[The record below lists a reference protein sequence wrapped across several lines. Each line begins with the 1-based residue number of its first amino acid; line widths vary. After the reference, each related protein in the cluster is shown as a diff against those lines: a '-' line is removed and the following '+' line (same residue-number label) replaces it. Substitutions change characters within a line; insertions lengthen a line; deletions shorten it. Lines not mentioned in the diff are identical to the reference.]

1 MNSNTWL
8 VIRREFLERVSKKS
22 FIITTLL
29 MPLLMVLLMVA
40 PAWIMGLNSSGE
52 KVIGVID
59 SRDSIGAK
67 LQSDEYVR
75 FVMLTQSCD
84 SAMADESLDGIL
96 EIGPNIVDNPDNARL
111 YTRDAAPI
119 EVTADI
125 TSQLTRIIE
134 TERMEAYNIENLDRI
149 IKEVQVDVNLSTA
162 RITDDNEATDT
173 SQILSMAI
181 GFAMTFVLY
190 MFLLMYGQMVMTSI
204 IEEKNNRVLEVM
216 VSSVKPTHL
225 MMGKIV
231 GVGLVAVV
239 QVVIW
244 GVLIGTFTS
253 LILPTIMPA
262 ELMADVNA
270 YSAGSLTA
278 SQAATDYFLV
288 QAIATVGSLG
298 FIIKIFGF
306 MLLFLIGGFLFYAA
320 INAAIGSSVDN
331 IQDSSQLQIFV
342 VVPVLVGMV
351 FAMSVVNDPTSSLA
365 MWLSFIPFTSPMVM
379 MSRIP
384 FDIPVWQIVVSLVVL
399 YISFV
404 AMVWLAAKIYRVGIF
419 MYGKKPSIKE
429 LIRWARYK

>member
-1 MNSNTWL
+1 MNSNIWL
-8 VIRREFLERVSKKS
+8 VIRREFLERVTKKS

-29 MPLLMVLLMVA
+29 MPLIMVA
-40 PAWIMGLNSSGE
+40 LMIAPAAIMQLNTSDA

-67 LQSDEYVR
+67 LQSDQNVK
-75 FVMLTQSCD
+75 FVMLTQSRNE
-84 SAMADESLDGIL
+84 AMGDESLDGIL
-96 EIGPNIVDNPDNARL
+96 EVGPNIVDKPDNVRL

-119 EVTADI
+119 EVTTDI
-125 TSQLTRIIE
+125 TGQLNRIIE
-134 TERMEAYNIENLDRI
+134 TERMEAKGIPNLDKI
-149 IKEVQVDVNLSTA
+149 IEEVKVDVNLSTA
-162 RITDDNEATDT
+162 RITSDNDTTDT
-173 SQILSMAI
+173 SQMLSVVI
-181 GFAMTFVLY
+181 GFVMTFVLY

-239 QVVIW
+239 QVVVW
-244 GVLIGTFTS
+244 GALIAAFSS
-253 LILPTIMPA
+253 LLLPIIMPA
-262 ELMADVNA
+262 DLMADVNA

-278 SQAATDYFLV
+278 AQATTDFDLV
-288 QAIATVGSLG
+288 QAIATLGSLA
-298 FIIKIFGF
+298 FILKIFGF
-306 MLLFLIGGFLFYAA
+306 ILLFLIGGFLFYAA

-331 IQDSSQLQIFV
+331 IQDASQLQVFV
-342 VVPVLVGMV
+342 VIPVLLGMV
-351 FAMSVVNDPTSSLA
+351 FALSVVNDPTSTLA

-379 MSRIP
+379 MARIP
-384 FDIPVWQIVVSLVVL
+384 FDIPAWEIVLSLVIL

-404 AMVWLAAKIYRVGIF
+404 AMVWIAAKIYRVGIF
-419 MYGKKPSIKE
+419 MYGKKPTIKE

>member
-1 MNSNTWL
+1 MNSNIWL
-8 VIRREFLERVSKKS
+8 VIRREFLERVTKKS

-29 MPLLMVLLMVA
+29 MPLIMVA
-40 PAWIMGLNSSGE
+40 LMIAPAAIMQLNTSDA

-67 LQSDEYVR
+67 LQSDQNVK
-75 FVMLTQSCD
+75 FVMLTQSRNE
-84 SAMADESLDGIL
+84 AMGDESLDGIL
-96 EIGPNIVDNPDNARL
+96 EIGPNIVDKPDNVRL

-119 EVTADI
+119 EVTTDI
-125 TSQLTRIIE
+125 TGQLNRIIE
-134 TERMEAYNIENLDRI
+134 TERMEAKGIPNLDKI
-149 IKEVQVDVNLSTA
+149 IEEVKVDVNLSTA
-162 RITDDNEATDT
+162 RITSDNDTTDT
-173 SQILSMAI
+173 SQMLSVVI
-181 GFAMTFVLY
+181 GFVMTFVLY

-239 QVVIW
+239 QVVVW
-244 GVLIGTFTS
+244 GALIAAFSS
-253 LILPTIMPA
+253 LLLPIIMPA
-262 ELMADVNA
+262 DLMADVNA

-278 SQAATDYFLV
+278 AQATTDFDLV
-288 QAIATVGSLG
+288 QAIATLGSLA
-298 FIIKIFGF
+298 FILKIFGF
-306 MLLFLIGGFLFYAA
+306 ILLFLIGGFLFYAA

-331 IQDSSQLQIFV
+331 IQDASQLQVFV
-342 VVPVLVGMV
+342 VIPVLLGMV
-351 FAMSVVNDPTSSLA
+351 FALSVVNDPTSTLA

-379 MSRIP
+379 MARIP
-384 FDIPVWQIVVSLVVL
+384 FDIPAWEIVLSLVIL

-404 AMVWLAAKIYRVGIF
+404 AMVWIAAKIYRVGIF
-419 MYGKKPSIKE
+419 MYGKKPTIKE

>member
-1 MNSNTWL
+1 
-8 VIRREFLERVSKKS
+8 
-22 FIITTLL
+22 
-29 MPLLMVLLMVA
+29 
-40 PAWIMGLNSSGE
+40 
-52 KVIGVID
+52 
-59 SRDSIGAK
+59 
-67 LQSDEYVR
+67 
-75 FVMLTQSCD
+75 
-84 SAMADESLDGIL
+84 GIL
-96 EIGPNIVDNPDNARL
+96 EIGPNIVDNPNNVRL
-111 YTRDAAPI
+111 YSRDAAPA

-125 TSQLTRIIE
+125 TNQLNRIIE
-134 TERMEAYNIENLDRI
+134 TERMEAYNIDNLDKI

-162 RITDDNEATDT
+162 RITSDNDTTDT
-173 SQILSMAI
+173 SQMLSMII
-181 GFAMTFVLY
+181 GFVMTFVLY

-244 GVLIGTFTS
+244 GALIATFS
-253 LILPTIMPA
+253 SILMPMIMPA

-270 YSAGSLTA
+270 YSAGTLTA
-278 SQAATDYFLV
+278 AQANTDIDLV
-288 QAIATVGSLG
+288 QAIATLGSLG
-298 FIIKIFGF
+298 FILKIFGYI
-306 MLLFLIGGFLFYAA
+306 LLFLIGGFLFYAA

-331 IQDSSQLQIFV
+331 IQDASQLQVFV
-342 VVPVLVGMV
+342 VIPVLLGMV
-351 FAMSVVNDPTSSLA
+351 FALSVVNDPTSSMA

-379 MSRIP
+379 MARIP
-384 FDIPVWQIVVSLVVL
+384 FDIPGWEIVVSLVIL

-404 AMVWLAAKIYRVGIF
+404 LMVWIAAKIYRVGIF

>member
-1 MNSNTWL
+1 MNNNIWL
-8 VIRREFLERVSKKS
+8 VIRREFLERVTKKS

-29 MPLLMVLLMVA
+29 MPLIMVALMVA
-40 PAWIMGLNSSGE
+40 PAAIMQLNTSDA
-52 KVIGVID
+52 KVIGIID

-67 LQSDEYVR
+67 LQSDEYVK
-75 FVMLTQSCD
+75 FVMLTQSRNE
-84 SAMADESLDGIL
+84 AMNDETLDGIL
-96 EIGPNIVDNPDNARL
+96 EIGPNIVDQPDNVRL

-119 EVTADI
+119 EVTTDI
-125 TSQLTRIIE
+125 TGQLNRIIE
-134 TERMEAYNIENLDRI
+134 TERMEAYHIDNLDKI
-149 IKEVQVDVNLSTA
+149 IEEVQVDVNLATA
-162 RITDDNEATDT
+162 RITSDNDTTDT
-173 SQILSMAI
+173 SQMLSMAI
-181 GFAMTFVLY
+181 GFVMTFVLY

-244 GVLIGTFTS
+244 GALIAAFSS
-253 LILPTIMPA
+253 LLLPAIMPA
-262 ELMADVNA
+262 DLMADVNA

-278 SQAATDYFLV
+278 AQASTDFDLV
-288 QAIATVGSLG
+288 QAIATLGSLG
-298 FIIKIFGF
+298 FILKIFGF
-306 MLLFLIGGFLFYAA
+306 ILLFLIGGFLFYAA

-331 IQDSSQLQIFV
+331 IQDASQLQVFV
-342 VVPVLVGMV
+342 VIPVLLGMV
-351 FAMSVVNDPTSSLA
+351 FALSVVNDPTSTLA

-379 MSRIP
+379 MARIP
-384 FDIPVWQIVVSLVVL
+384 FDIPAWEIVLSLVIL

-404 AMVWLAAKIYRVGIF
+404 AMVWIAAKIYRVGIF

>member
-1 MNSNTWL
+1 MNSNIWL
-8 VIRREFLERVSKKS
+8 VIRREFLERVTKKS

-29 MPLLMVLLMVA
+29 MPIIMLALMVA
-40 PAWIMGLNSSGE
+40 PAAIMSLNTSDA
-52 KVIGVID
+52 KVIGVLD
-59 SRDSIGAK
+59 SRDSIGSK
-67 LQSDEYVR
+67 LQSDEYVK
-75 FVMLTQSCD
+75 FVMLTQARD
-84 SAMADESLDGIL
+84 EAMTDETLDGIL
-96 EIGPNIVDNPDNARL
+96 EIGPNIVDNPNNVRL
-111 YTRDAAPI
+111 YSRDAAPA

-125 TSQLTRIIE
+125 TNQLNRIIE
-134 TERMEAYNIENLDRI
+134 TERMEAYNIDNLDKI

-162 RITDDNEATDT
+162 RITSDNDTTDT
-173 SQILSMAI
+173 SQMLSMII
-181 GFAMTFVLY
+181 GFVMTFVLY

-244 GVLIGTFTS
+244 GALIATFS
-253 LILPTIMPA
+253 SILMPMIMPA

-270 YSAGSLTA
+270 YSAGTLTA
-278 SQAATDYFLV
+278 AQANTDIDLV
-288 QAIATVGSLG
+288 QAIATLGSLG
-298 FIIKIFGF
+298 FILKIFGYI
-306 MLLFLIGGFLFYAA
+306 LLFLIGGFLFYAA

-331 IQDSSQLQIFV
+331 IQDASQLQVFV
-342 VVPVLVGMV
+342 VIPVLLGMV
-351 FAMSVVNDPTSSLA
+351 FALSVVNDPTSSMA

-379 MSRIP
+379 MARIP
-384 FDIPVWQIVVSLVVL
+384 FDIPGWEIVVSLVIL

-404 AMVWLAAKIYRVGIF
+404 LMVWIAAKIYRVGIF

-429 LIRWARYK
+429 LIR